1 MSQLLREGSNFY
13 KNTREAYQ
21 KQREIKKKACT
32 KNISKIRNIRR
43 EKIKISYF
51 RALLGTEGK

>member
-1 MSQLLREGSNFY
+1 MH
-13 KNTREAYQ
+13 
-21 KQREIKKKACT
+21 
-32 KNISKIRNIRR
+32 KNIGKIRNIRR